1 MAVQVNKIIIIF
13 NTSIHMD
20 HLFMCLA
27 RIVGGN
33 FMDNKF
39 DVKKLIQIGLLIA
52 IEVILTRFC
61 SIQTPIVRIGFGF
74 LPIAI
79 IAMMYG
85 PLSAGIA
92 YTIGDLLGVALF
104 PSGAFFPGFTLTS
117 FLTGVVYGVF
127 LYNKPKTWPRIIG
140 AVLTVCLVLNLGLD
154 TYWLSIMM
162 GKGYVA
168 LLPTRI
174 MKAAL
179 MIPVQSLI
187 IGIIWKK
194 VVIKF
199 VKVSHA

>member
-1 MAVQVNKIIIIF
+1 
-13 NTSIHMD
+13 
-20 HLFMCLA
+20 
-27 RIVGGN
+27 
-33 FMDNKF
+33 MDNKF
-39 DVKKLIQIGLLIA
+39 DVKKLIQISLLIA

-79 IAMMYG
+79 IAIMYG
-85 PLSAGIA
+85 PLSGGIA
-92 YTIGDLLGVALF
+92 YAVGDLLGMMLF
-104 PSGAFFPGFTLTS
+104 PSGSYFPGFTLTA
-117 FLTGVVYGVF
+117 FLTGIVYGVF
-127 LYNKPKTWPRIIG
+127 LYNKPITWPRIVG

-154 TYWLSIMM
+154 TYWLSILM

-179 MIPVQSLI
+179 MVPIQTLI
-187 IGIIWKK
+187 TGIIWKK
-194 VVIKF
+194 VVIRF

>member
-1 MAVQVNKIIIIF
+1 
-13 NTSIHMD
+13 MD
-20 HLFMCLA
+20 K
-27 RIVGGN
+27 
-33 FMDNKF
+33 KF
-39 DVKKLIQIGLLIA
+39 DVKKLIQISLLIA

-92 YTIGDLLGVALF
+92 YAIGDLLGVTLF
-104 PSGAFFPGFTLTS
+104 PAGSFFPGFTLTA
-117 FLTGVVYGVF
+117 FLTGITYGVF
-127 LYNKPKTWPRIIG
+127 LYNKPKTWSRIVG

-154 TYWLSIMM
+154 TYWLSILM
-162 GKGYVA
+162 GKGYLA
-168 LLPTRI
+168 LLPMRI

-179 MIPVQSLI
+179 MIPVQTLI

-194 VVIKF
+194 VIIRF
-199 VKVSHA
+199 VKISHA

>member
-1 MAVQVNKIIIIF
+1 
-13 NTSIHMD
+13 
-20 HLFMCLA
+20 
-27 RIVGGN
+27 
-33 FMDNKF
+33 MDNKF
-39 DVKKLIQIGLLIA
+39 DVKKLIQISLLIA

-92 YTIGDLLGVALF
+92 YAIGDLLGVTLF
-104 PSGAFFPGFTLTS
+104 PAGSFFPGFTLTA
-117 FLTGVVYGVF
+117 FLTGITYGVF
-127 LYNKPKTWPRIIG
+127 LYNKPKTWSRIVG

-154 TYWLSIMM
+154 TYWLSILM
-162 GKGYVA
+162 GQGYVA

-174 MKAAL
+174 IKAAL
-179 MIPVQSLI
+179 MIPVQTII

-194 VVIKF
+194 VVMRF
-199 VKVSHA
+199 LKVSHV